1 MAPRQVERVLAVE
14 DNPSLLRSLAR
25 TLAQRSAGA
34 VYIAIEDALARPPVP
49 AEITCSPGCP
59 ELEAS

>member
-1 MAPRQVERVLAVE
+1 MRVPWRLG
-14 DNPSLLRSLAR
+14 PSLLRSLAR